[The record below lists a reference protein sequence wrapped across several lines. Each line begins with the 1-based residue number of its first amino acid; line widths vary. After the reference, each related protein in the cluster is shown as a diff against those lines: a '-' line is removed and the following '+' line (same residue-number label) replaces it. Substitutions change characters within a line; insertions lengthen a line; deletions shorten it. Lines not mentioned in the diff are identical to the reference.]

1 MGVLSGLGLG
11 LARTTSGL
19 EGFLERGADGPDG
32 DVVEIQPVP
41 VAGLERLEVELA
53 LPDWADSEWLKQLV
67 AEQLVTVRDRRG
79 YARQEW
85 QKLRER
91 NEALDARVY
100 ARAAAWILGA
110 DRFDERMWRQLEKQA
125 GIDSAAIA
133 AAPAVQTKPDAPEAG
148 RVTAPRR
155 RGWKISTPRYME

>member
-1 MGVLSGLGLG
+1 VTKI
-11 LARTTSGL
+11 R
-19 EGFLERGADGPDG
+19 ADAPN
-32 DVVEIQPVP
+32 P
-41 VAGLERLEVELA
+41 AGTIH

-67 AEQLVTVRDRRG
+67 AEQLVTIRDRRG

-125 GIDSAAIA
+125 GVETAAVAKCRCGAPGETDTWSAPRSR
-133 AAPAVQTKPDAPEAG
+133 APDLS
-148 RVTAPRR
+148 RTATGPRRR
-155 RGWKISTPRYME
+155 RGWKISTPRYMECLRPRGGAGDTHDPR

>member
-1 MGVLSGLGLG
+1 
-11 LARTTSGL
+11 
-19 EGFLERGADGPDG
+19 
-32 DVVEIQPVP
+32 
-41 VAGLERLEVELA
+41 
-53 LPDWADSEWLKQLV
+53 V
-67 AEQLVTVRDRRG
+67 AEQLVTIRDRRG

-125 GIDSAAIA
+125 GVETAMPRPRAEKPKPRARSRTHHRPA
-133 AAPAVQTKPDAPEAG
+133 AARLEDQHAPIHG
-148 RVTAPRR
+148 MTGLPR
-155 RGWKISTPRYME
+155 